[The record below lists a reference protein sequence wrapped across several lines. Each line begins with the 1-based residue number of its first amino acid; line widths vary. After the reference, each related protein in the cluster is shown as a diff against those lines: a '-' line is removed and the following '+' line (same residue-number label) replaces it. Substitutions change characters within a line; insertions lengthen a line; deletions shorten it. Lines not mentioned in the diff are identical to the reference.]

1 LIVFPVICP
10 PGPVLLAIA
19 RLGPEPKVRTPVVNI
34 LTVIVA
40 LLMKSINGTLSG
52 VLKIELLGT
61 MVMFTAMKL
70 IS

>member
-1 LIVFPVICP
+1 LSLTFIVFPDTIP
-10 PGPVLLAIA
+10 LANA

-40 LLMKSINGTLSG
+40 LLMKSIYGTLSG

-61 MVMFTAMKL
+61 IVIGMKI

>member
-10 PGPVLLAIA
+10 PGPVLPAIA
-19 RLGPEPKVRTPVVNI
+19 RLGPEPKVRTPGVNI
-34 LTVIVA
+34 LRRILA
-40 LLMKSINGTLSG
+40 LLMKSIYGVLSA

-61 MVMFTAMKL
+61 IVIGMKI

>member
-1 LIVFPVICP
+1 LSITLIVFPDTIP
-10 PGPVLLAIA
+10 LANA
-19 RLGPEPKVRTPVVNI
+19 RLGAEPNVRVPVVNI
-34 LTVIVA
+34 LTRILA
-40 LLMKSINGTLSG
+40 LLMKSIYGILSG

>member
-19 RLGPEPKVRTPVVNI
+19 RLGPEPKVRTPGVNI
-34 LTVIVA
+34 LTRILA
-40 LLMKSINGTLSG
+40 LLMKSIYGVLSA

-61 MVMFTAMKL
+61 IVIGMKI

>member
-1 LIVFPVICP
+1 MVFPDTIP
-10 PGPVLLAIA
+10 SLIA
-19 RLGPEPKVRTPVVNI
+19 RLGAEPKVSVPVVNI

-40 LLMKSINGTLSG
+40 LLMKSIYGTLSG

-61 MVMFTAMKL
+61 IVIGMKI